1 MNVRTRTFMSMV
13 RVANVRGKN
22 CSVSGKIIPFRPNR
36 FNHYFYALT
45 VEKQQIYKLTSR
57 HRVLVELVDLLFL
70 STLEAMEGADR
81 TLLMSINQV
90 IFIQVTD
97 AKMRGSVISVY
108 KYFPL

>member
-1 MNVRTRTFMSMV
+1 MSRPV
-13 RVANVRGKN
+13 QGRRQKTVIITAFDY
-22 CSVSGKIIPFRPNR
+22 IPF
-36 FNHYFYALT
+36 FS
-45 VEKQQIYKLTSR
+45 SR
-57 HRVLVELVDLLFL
+57 IAAPVPRCKLVDLLFL

-81 TLLMSINQV
+81 TFLMSINQV